1 MIWIAGAFVLGEVAA
16 YLADGATAEGTG
28 MPFFLTALF
37 FIAGAALPAAA
48 YLRPA
53 ERISKKAAG
62 RILILFL
69 LFLSGAFRMHGA
81 MAKEPAEQLLEENG
95 SRRGVR
101 LLGLTDRVE
110 EKNGKL
116 TLLLSEVLIDGE
128 QTASKV
134 RLSVKEEDCSEI
146 PAPGDRVLAIGML
159 SLFEEATNP
168 GQFDFRMHYRGQG
181 VRYRLLADRLSV
193 SQRASPKSPA
203 VQMAHPARAFLSRGF
218 GEICTEEDAAICRA
232 LLLGDRSGLEDDL
245 QKLFRDNGI
254 SHILAVSGL
263 HVSLI
268 GLTVYELFRQAGA
281 GYAGAGFVT
290 GLLLLLYGTIT
301 GFGASVF
308 RAVFM
313 VGCRIAAAIPG
324 RGYDMLSAWGLALL
338 LLAVHSPWLL
348 FSSGLQLSFGA
359 VLAIGILGDLEKEEH
374 RARLFTGEEEKRQ
387 IPAPLR
393 VSLFLQ
399 LFVMPITLWH
409 YFRLP
414 VLAFLLNL
422 AVIPLLAY
430 AAGSA
435 ICAVGL
441 WSLSRAAML
450 WGCSG
455 ASAGVFRL
463 ARMAMGPCHYIFL
476 LYRRLCEWTGRIPFA
491 QLVPGRPSLW
501 RIVLFYLLLW
511 MAFGIGS
518 RTGVP
523 DEGLWGRI
531 RGPVSSRSGKCL
543 CIIAALLILLWHPA
557 RGLDLWFLDVGQG
570 DGLLVRTA
578 DHAIL
583 SDCGSSDVK
592 NLGEMRLLPALQCLG
607 TSHLDYILVS
617 HADEDHV
624 SGIRFLL
631 EECRDVEA
639 DTLVMPAAGKGD
651 EAYGMLENAA
661 AERGMEVVWMKE
673 GDKLRCGDLTLL
685 CMNPGKA
692 SGFTSET
699 GSPDRNAHSLVF
711 LAEYGRF
718 RMMLTGD
725 IGAAEEERILRDE
738 AEQRGMLSVLKTA
751 HHGSGTSTSEAFLR
765 TYRPGLAVIS
775 CGKENPY
782 GHPAE
787 ETINRLRDAGTTI
800 LCTAWGGAVHIWT
813 NGRKIRYTQY
823 SRGRQNTR

>member
-37 FIAGAALPAAA
+37 FIAGLTLGMAFFHRTRGMAA
-48 YLRPA
+48 R
-53 ERISKKAAG
+53 KTAG
-62 RILILFL
+62 RILVLFL
-69 LFLSGAFRMHGA
+69 LFLAGVFRMYGA
-81 MAKEPAEQLLEENG
+81 VAKEPAEQLLEENG

-110 EKNGKL
+110 DKEGKL
-116 TLLLSEVLIDGE
+116 TLILSEVVIDGE

-146 PAPGDRVLAIGML
+146 PAAGDRVLAIGML

-193 SQRASPKSPA
+193 AQRSMKKSPA
-203 VQMAHPARAFLSRGF
+203 VQMADPARKFLSRGF

-338 LLAVHSPWLL
+338 LLAAHSPWLL

-374 RARLFTGEEEKRQ
+374 RARLFAGVEKKRQ

-409 YFRLP
+409 YFCLP

-422 AVIPLLAY
+422 MVIPLLAY

-441 WSLSRAAML
+441 WSLFRAAML
-450 WGCSG
+450 WGFSG

-476 LYRRLCEWTGRIPFA
+476 LYRKLCEQAGKLPFA
-491 QLVPGRPSLW
+491 QLTPGRPSLW
-501 RIVLFYLLLW
+501 RIVLFYMLLWIAFGPESRTDFSGAGLWRRIRDGLSVRYGRCLCVVAALFLLLCH
-511 MAFGIGS
+511 
-518 RTGVP
+518 
-523 DEGLWGRI
+523 
-531 RGPVSSRSGKCL
+531 PV
-543 CIIAALLILLWHPA
+543 

-570 DGLLVRTA
+570 DGLLVRCP
-578 DHAIL
+578 DGAIL

-607 TSHLDYILVS
+607 TSRLDYILVS

-639 DTLVMPAAGKGD
+639 DTLVMPAAGRGD
-651 EAYGMLENAA
+651 ETYGMLEKAA
-661 AERGMEVVWMKE
+661 KARGMQVVWMKE
-673 GDKLRCGDLTLL
+673 GDRLRCGELTLICL
-685 CMNPGKA
+685 NPGNTA
-692 SGFTSET
+692 GNTSGA
-699 GSPDRNAHSLVF
+699 GSGDRNAHSLVF
-711 LAEYGRF
+711 LAEYGMF

-725 IGAAEEERILRDE
+725 IGAAEEERILRE
-738 AEQRGMLSVLKTA
+738 EPEHGERLSVLKTA
-751 HHGSGTSTSEAFLR
+751 HHGSETSTSETFLR

-782 GHPAE
+782 GHPAK
-787 ETINRLRDAGTTI
+787 ETLRRLEDSGAAV